1 MDTGVAI
8 RRPWLGLALSMALHA
23 GAIALV
29 LLVIS
34 RDEPLPALMIDL
46 RDPFVPGAA
55 SGGPLVAT
63 PAREERP
70 APPSGGSQPKRLR
83 STVTGQTAVA
93 APQATPPAPTAPTP
107 SPAPVVEAL
116 SPPSPI
122 AETPREPAPAAPPA
136 LVTPPAPQAPSAPP
150 AAPPSREVVEARP
163 SGSLAPAAT
172 AEPNPRAA
180 GGSTVAISGGGPTT
194 TGHRGGPGEGSTALD
209 RSGRG
214 EASDSSSPRVAA
226 APSSGAGSG
235 AGGEYGPYLTALRQR
250 IQESVRYPSSARRR
264 GLAGTVSVEILI
276 LANGTIGD
284 VTLLESSTHQAL
296 DDAALETIRALPRM
310 PLPPGLPARALRV
323 RVPVVFQMR

>member
-1 MDTGVAI
+1 VI
-8 RRPWLGLALSMALHA
+8 RRPWLGLALSVALHA
-23 GAIALV
+23 GALALV
-29 LLVIS
+29 LVVVS

-55 SGGPLVAT
+55 SGAPSVAT
-63 PAREERP
+63 PPREERP
-70 APPSGGSQPKRLR
+70 APSSPSSQPKRSR
-83 STVTGQTAVA
+83 STVAGKTVPA
-93 APQATPPAPTAPTP
+93 APQATPQAPSAPTS
-107 SPAPVVEAL
+107 SPAPVIEA
-116 SPPSPI
+116 SPPPPI
-122 AETPREPAPAAPPA
+122 AETPREPAPAAPQG
-136 LVTPPAPQAPSAPP
+136 PPAP
-150 AAPPSREVVEARP
+150 PPSREVVEARP
-163 SGSLAPAAT
+163 SASLAPAAT

-180 GGSTVAISGGGPTT
+180 GGSTVAGSVGGTT
-194 TGHRGGPGEGSTALD
+194 AAGNRGVAGDGSTALD

-214 EASDSSSPRVAA
+214 EATGSPGPRVAS
-226 APSSGAGSG
+226 APSSGVGSG
-235 AGGEYGPYLTALRQR
+235 AGAEYGPYLTALRQR

-310 PLPPGLPARALRV
+310 PLPPGLPARALKV